1 MKGCGDVREI
11 RDEDELLPKISQKD
25 VYICQHKLSSKDA
38 PFLALLIS
46 LA

>member
-11 RDEDELLPKISQKD
+11 RDEDELIPKISQKD